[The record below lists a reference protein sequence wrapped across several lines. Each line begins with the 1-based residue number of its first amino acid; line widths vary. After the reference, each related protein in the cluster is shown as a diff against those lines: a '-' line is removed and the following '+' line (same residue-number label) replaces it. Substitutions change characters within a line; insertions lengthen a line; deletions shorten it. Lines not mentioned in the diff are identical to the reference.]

1 MRIVSVNLQA
11 KPKRGDDAHD
21 LGKILAAGR
30 PDVLALQ
37 EIGGRIRALFIKARL
52 RRAGMRTWTG
62 AIPTPLAWRSDWE
75 LLAKGSHHLSDR
87 TDVGPAGPGPKVLR
101 AKNARWVLLR
111 DPATGQVH
119 FVMNS
124 HLAPSPQMNDARDE
138 LHDQQVEAMGAKLAA
153 VKDENSD
160 AKRHAVGDW
169 NTPDRSRLAPITDA
183 GLQLGGRVPTHGPV
197 RQLDYVASDLPG
209 RRSTIRGLRTDHSAI
224 VADLEEAP
232 MPTPRGFMPGAI
244 IMNIPP
250 GANDPGIIPV
260 GGVFHVAVSE
270 AKSLYPFFNGP
281 SGGIESHFYV
291 RRDGTKEQYRSIYFE
306 ADANYK
312 GNSFMRDGRRCGL
325 LSIETQGMG
334 PGEWTDAQLAALK
347 DIVLWAN
354 AEADVPIDVI
364 KSWDGDG
371 WGYHTMWGSPSQ
383 WTPSSKTCPGPDR
396 IQQFKTVLAP
406 WLNRGGKDPQP
417 TQTHTAKGRALVEQG
432 LAELDKAKPER
443 KGVDKMAAAI
453 RAALDAGPE
462 A

>member
-1 MRIVSVNLQA
+1 MRAVAANLQA
-11 KPKRGDDAHD
+11 KPKRGDDAND
-21 LGKILAAGR
+21 SGRIIAAK
-30 PDVLALQ
+30 PDVIGLF
-37 EIGGRIRALFIKARL
+37 EIGGRVRALFLKARFRLAGL
-52 RRAGMRTWTG
+52 RMWMS
-62 AIPTPLAWRSDWE
+62 IPTPILWPPSWE
-75 LLAKGSHHLSDR
+75 LVAKGKHHLSDR
-87 TDVGPAGPGPKVLR
+87 TPVGPAGPGPATLR
-101 AKNARWVLLR
+101 AKDAPWVLLR
-111 DPATGQVH
+111 DRAGRLH
-119 FVMNS
+119 FVIVA
-124 HLAPSPQMNDARDE
+124 HLAPAPQLNDARDE
-138 LHDQQVEAMGAKLAA
+138 LHGEQVDALAAKLAA
-153 VKDENSD
+153 VATENPGVT
-160 AKRHAVGDW
+160 RHLLGDL
-169 NTPDRSRLAPITDA
+169 NANDRSRLEPITA
-183 GLQLGGRVPTHGPV
+183 LGLKLGRRTNDHGN
-197 RQLDYVASDLPG
+197 RQLTYVASDLDG
-209 RRSTIRGLRTDHSAI
+209 DRTLIRHLRSDHDA
-224 VADLEEAP
+224 VCGDLEEAP

-417 TQTHTAKGRALVEQG
+417 VTHVTKGRALVEQG